1 MRRKN
6 NHNILKQMSLE
17 SKKGNI
23 LSDEDLIGDFQA
35 GDVSAF
41 EEIVRRY
48 KDQLVN
54 FAYRFLGDLEE
65 AEDIAQETF
74 LRVFRKKNA
83 YRNVAKFSTWIYTI
97 TGNLAKTE
105 LRRRKRRKLIS
116 LSSLGFED
124 KDFDLKDTKKGPEE
138 SVHELI
144 KDEFIHRAINLLPD
158 KFREAIIF
166 RDIQELSYEE
176 ISTIVKIPLG
186 TVKSRVNR
194 GRLKLQEILSG
205 YLNEMK
211 E

>member
-1 MRRKN
+1 MTLEKKKRN
-6 NHNILKQMSLE
+6 NPT
-17 SKKGNI
+17 
-23 LSDEDLIGDFQA
+23 DEELIVRFQEGDT
-35 GDVSAF
+35 SAF
-41 EEIVRRY
+41 EEIVRRF

-54 FAYRFLGDLEE
+54 FAYRFLGNIEE
-65 AEDIAQETF
+65 AEDIVQETF

-124 KDFDLKDTKKGPEE
+124 KDFELTDTKKGPEE

-144 KDEFIHRAINLLPD
+144 KDEFIQQAINTLPE
-158 KFREAIIF
+158 KFREVIIF

-176 ISTIVKIPLG
+176 ISKIVNIPLG

-194 GRLKLQEILSG
+194 GRLKLQDKLSK
-205 YLNEMK
+205 YLKEMK
-211 E
+211 D